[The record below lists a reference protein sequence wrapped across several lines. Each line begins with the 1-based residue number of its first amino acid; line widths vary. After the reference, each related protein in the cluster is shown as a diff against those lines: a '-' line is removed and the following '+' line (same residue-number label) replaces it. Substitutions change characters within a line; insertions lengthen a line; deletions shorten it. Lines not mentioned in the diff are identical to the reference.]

1 MTKNTLIG
9 EGVMFQSI
17 CRVTGYLSDYSRI
30 NDAKQE
36 EIRQRTDNSMKHA
49 EYTGTKAA

>member
-1 MTKNTLIG
+1 MTKNTIIG
-9 EGVMFQSI
+9 EGVKFQSI

-36 EIRQRTDNSMKHA
+36 EIRQRTDNSTACEVHL
-49 EYTGTKAA
+49 ESKAA